1 MKRLLCH
8 LIGLILIITVCFSCT
23 EDSLTPNESDT
34 DYFLEPYGVSEA
46 DAALQKEFY
55 AQEKV
60 YLLFND
66 TLKRE
71 YLGNNPE
78 GNAVYSFH
86 LVDINYGLNTSTS
99 NMNIFEYQYIKSDV
113 EKKEAVEFIKEL
125 VLPSLGGGLRPY
137 SVLLVDR
144 IDQYV
149 YNYEDYVLQN
159 PDVYAGWRCTAIA
172 VEGVS
177 EMTDEEQR
185 AYKSSLLK
193 SMVANKVAT
202 LDQSMFDEFY
212 SFCAQYYSTYIMG
225 EEPVKEF
232 MAQYPTE
239 KDLGLL
245 STYGYGFNGY
255 TYIVN
260 FKAKNYDLEDY
271 TNALFDRPEEDFM
284 NENANYPIVIKKYQI
299 LKKIIEDLGVIFN

>member
-71 YLGNNPE
+71 YLGNDPE

-149 YNYEDYVLQN
+149 YN
-159 PDVYAGWRCTAIA
+159 
-172 VEGVS
+172 
-177 EMTDEEQR
+177 
-185 AYKSSLLK
+185 
-193 SMVANKVAT
+193 
-202 LDQSMFDEFY
+202 
-212 SFCAQYYSTYIMG
+212 
-225 EEPVKEF
+225 
-232 MAQYPTE
+232 
-239 KDLGLL
+239 
-245 STYGYGFNGY
+245 
-255 TYIVN
+255 
-260 FKAKNYDLEDY
+260 
-271 TNALFDRPEEDFM
+271 
-284 NENANYPIVIKKYQI
+284 
-299 LKKIIEDLGVIFN
+299 

>member
-1 MKRLLCH
+1 M
-8 LIGLILIITVCFSCT
+8 
-23 EDSLTPNESDT
+23 
-34 DYFLEPYGVSEA
+34 
-46 DAALQKEFY
+46 
-55 AQEKV
+55 
-60 YLLFND
+60 
-66 TLKRE
+66 KRE
-71 YLGNNPE
+71 YLGNDPE

-86 LVDINYGLNTSTS
+86 LVDISYGLNTSTS
-99 NMNIFEYQYIKSDV
+99 NMNIFEYQYIKSDA

-149 YNYEDYVLQN
+149 YNYKGYVLQN

-172 VEGVS
+172 VEGIS

-185 AYKSSLLK
+185 SYKSSLLK
-193 SMVANKVAT
+193 SMVSNKIAT
-202 LDQSMFDEFY
+202 LDQSIFDEFY
-212 SFCAQYYSTYIMG
+212 SFCAQYYSTYILG
-225 EEPVKEF
+225 EVPVKEF
-232 MAQYPTE
+232 IAKHPTE

-271 TNALFDRPEEDFM
+271 TNALFDKPEEDFM
-284 NENANYPIVIKKYQI
+284 NENANYPIVIKKYRI
-299 LKKIIEDLGVIFN
+299 LKRIIEDLGVIFN